1 MTYFEHLDSLID
13 YLKAHVKNNLSTDSR
28 QIDMGD
34 AFIAWPGAAVDGR
47 QFIDQALAKGASL
60 CIVESQ
66 DIEKYNATLWFNNE
80 KVIAIENLKACT
92 GAIASAFYANPSQKM
107 KMVAITGTNGKTSSA
122 WWMASTLQQ
131 LQLANHQKARCAVAG
146 TLGIG
151 EPHNIVAN
159 GLTTPDPVLLQK
171 SLANLYKDGVSYCA
185 IEASSIGLAEKRLAG
200 CEIDVAIFTN
210 LTQDHLDYH
219 GNMQN
224 YWQAKQELFDWPSL
238 KSAVINLDDLH
249 GQELATKLQKRQSLD
264 LWTISCQQKARI
276 QAHNIVF
283 HADSVSFEILEH
295 SIKNKQEVLEQQP
308 LTCNIIGS
316 YNVSNV
322 LGVIAALRSLGFT
335 LPTIIKACENLNPVP
350 GRMEVISQ
358 SNCPTIAIDYAHT
371 PDALEKALLALSP
384 STQNNGGKL
393 WCVFGCG
400 GNRDASKRPLM
411 AKIAQQYSDQ
421 IVLTSD
427 NPRFEDPQQIIADA
441 KSGFTELTKKPIQI
455 LINRADAIDWAIE
468 QAQANDVILI
478 AGKGHEPYQEIEGIK
493 HDFSDMNVARIALN
507 KRSSK
512 CLP

>member
-1 MTYFEHLDSLID
+1 MTYFEQLDSLID

-28 QIDMGD
+28 QIDVGD

-66 DIEKYNATLWFNNE
+66 DIEKFNATLWFNNE
-80 KVIAIENLKACT
+80 KVISIQNLKACT
-92 GAIASAFYANPSQKM
+92 GAIASAFYEHPSQKM
-107 KMVAITGTNGKTSSA
+107 KMLAITGTNGKTSSA
-122 WWMASTLQQ
+122 WWIASTLQQ
-131 LQLANHQKARCAVAG
+131 LQLPNHQKARCAVAG

-171 SLANLYKDGVSYCA
+171 SLARLYQDGVSYCA

-200 CEIDVAIFTN
+200 CEIDVALFTN

-224 YWQAKQELFDWPSL
+224 YWQAKQELFDWPGL

-249 GQELATKLQKRQSLD
+249 GQKLATLLQTRHSLD

-276 QAHNIVF
+276 QARDIVF
-283 HADSVSFEILEH
+283 HADAVSFELLEH
-295 SIKNKQEVLEQQP
+295 STESKQEVLEQHR

-322 LGVIAALRSLGFT
+322 LGVIAALRSLGFA
-335 LPTIIKACENLNPVP
+335 LPAVIKACENLTPVP

-393 WCVFGCG
+393 WCIFGCG

-411 AKIAQQYSDQ
+411 AKIAEQYSDQ

-441 KSGFTELTKKPIQI
+441 QAGFTGEPTKPIQI
-455 LINRADAIDWAIE
+455 LVNRTDAINWAIE

-478 AGKGHEPYQEIEGIK
+478 AGKGHEPYQEIKGIK
-493 HDFSDMNVARIALN
+493 HEFSDMNVARIALN